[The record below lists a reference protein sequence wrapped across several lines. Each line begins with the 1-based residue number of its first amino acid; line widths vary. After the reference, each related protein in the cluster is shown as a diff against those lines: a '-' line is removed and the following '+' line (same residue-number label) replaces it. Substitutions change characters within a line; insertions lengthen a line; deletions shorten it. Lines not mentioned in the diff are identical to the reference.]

1 MGTEIF
7 ADIKELVAEKTYKSK
22 FDFEKYGIPE
32 KDRKFIIQREEIIL
46 ENAKKHAQS
55 LYEMCKAIYEIRL
68 TLKGDES
75 QSFREWYTING
86 LTKDKVSELTK
97 RYELY
102 IQAPDKIDFIT
113 RLSIPA
119 VKELTKKSTDLDVQI
134 EAIEKGL
141 NNVEDIKEFISTK
154 TVSETTA
161 KPKKIVAPKHIEKFI
176 YFYEK
181 NINASKDLK
190 ELATYKKDLADIEK
204 YIKYM
209 KKKIEEIED
218 ERANENNLQLYGNDI
233 EDAEIVTEKKVFMS
247 EDNKIYTVQ
256 KKKEVNEFV
265 IVELLSEN
273 DTDGKQVGTEWWYC
287 EDVAVKVLEEKAQ
300 KNKWVAV

>member
-161 KPKKIVAPKHIEKFI
+161 KPKKIVVPKHIEKFI
-176 YFYEK
+176 HFYEK
-181 NINASKDLK
+181 NINASKEMN
-190 ELATYKKDLADIEK
+190 ELATYKKELANIEK

-233 EDAEIVTEKKVFMS
+233 EDAEIVTEKKSV
-247 EDNKIYTVQ
+247 YVR
-256 KKKEVNEFV
+256 
-265 IVELLSEN
+265 
-273 DTDGKQVGTEWWYC
+273 G
-287 EDVAVKVLEEKAQ
+287 
-300 KNKWVAV
+300 

>member
-1 MGTEIF
+1 
-7 ADIKELVAEKTYKSK
+7 
-22 FDFEKYGIPE
+22 
-32 KDRKFIIQREEIIL
+32 
-46 ENAKKHAQS
+46 
-55 LYEMCKAIYEIRL
+55 MCKAVYEIKI

-161 KPKKIVAPKHIEKFI
+161 KPKKIVVPKHIEKFI
-176 YFYEK
+176 HFYEK
-181 NINASKDLK
+181 NINASKEMN
-190 ELATYKKDLADIEK
+190 ELA
-204 YIKYM
+204 
-209 KKKIEEIED
+209 
-218 ERANENNLQLYGNDI
+218 
-233 EDAEIVTEKKVFMS
+233 
-247 EDNKIYTVQ
+247 VQ
-256 KKKEVNEFV
+256 KSLQ
-265 IVELLSEN
+265 I
-273 DTDGKQVGTEWWYC
+273 
-287 EDVAVKVLEEKAQ
+287 
-300 KNKWVAV
+300 